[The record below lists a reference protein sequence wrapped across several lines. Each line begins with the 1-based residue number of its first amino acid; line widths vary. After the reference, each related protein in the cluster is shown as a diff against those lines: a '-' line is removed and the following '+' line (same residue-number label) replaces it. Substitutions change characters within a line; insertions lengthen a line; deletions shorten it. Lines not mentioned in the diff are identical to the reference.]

1 MNRKLKKTEMSY
13 LSNVNKNDSNF
24 QPRLEYFSFP
34 LFINVFCLA
43 KQISEKR
50 TYPSTERRDK
60 ILEVAMVTD
69 EITSLAYPEYN
80 DTATV
85 MLIIGNIVSTHFPF
99 WMAFF

>member
-1 MNRKLKKTEMSY
+1 MSY
-13 LSNVNKNDSNF
+13 LSSVNKDDSNF
-24 QPRLEYFSFP
+24 QPRLEFFFH

-50 TYPSTERRDK
+50 TYQSTERRDK
-60 ILEVAMVTD
+60 ILEAAMVTD

-85 MLIIGNIVSTHFPF
+85 MLIIGNIVSAHFPF
-99 WMAFF
+99 WIAFN

>member
-1 MNRKLKKTEMSY
+1 MSY
-13 LSNVNKNDSNF
+13 LSNVNKDDNNF
-24 QPRLEYFSFP
+24 QPRLEYFSFL

-50 TYPSTERRDK
+50 AYQSTEKRDK
-60 ILEVAMVTD
+60 ILEAAMVTD

-99 WMAFF
+99 WIAFF

>member
-13 LSNVNKNDSNF
+13 LCNVNKNDSNF

-50 TYPSTERRDK
+50 TNRSTERRDK

-99 WMAFF
+99 WIAFF